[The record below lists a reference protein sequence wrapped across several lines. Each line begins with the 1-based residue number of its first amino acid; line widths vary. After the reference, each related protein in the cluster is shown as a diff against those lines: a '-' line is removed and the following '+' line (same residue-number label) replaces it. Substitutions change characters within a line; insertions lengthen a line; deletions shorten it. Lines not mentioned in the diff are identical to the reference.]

1 MPRAAVTV
9 ITLVTAGSRIAFAA
23 PPAAQTN
30 ARHRDDEL
38 DARQSS
44 PTRGSKQ
51 TTTERLH
58 DLGRTLPTLTRP
70 LDGNDKAESPPV
82 FARGARPKPPS
93 LQLELTAATE
103 SKAEV
108 HANGNA
114 APTTFGLIQPEAH
127 ELREA
132 NTTTKTKPAVARSG
146 AALSAPRASMDESL
160 QSWTPP
166 SSFESGA
173 AYVEPPRA
181 SVDSAQRTWTP
192 AAPLQSDTKL
202 PAPQP
207 PTPPAGGLGPLPK
220 GPPRPGEALRIAG
233 LASAG
238 VGVAAL
244 GAGAFFHVRS
254 EMLTADHC
262 TTKPCDEKPSGAA
275 ATSATVSH
283 VMLGVGAAAVLGGAI
298 MFFSGISSKQGVGV
312 GPFSTRKTASASKPG
327 IVVSPF
333 TSRAGGGAAVMG
345 QW

>member
-9 ITLVTAGSRIAFAA
+9 LTLVSAGSRVAFAA
-23 PPAAQTN
+23 PPVAPAS
-30 ARHRDDEL
+30 ARHDDGKLIASE
-38 DARQSS
+38 SS
-44 PTRGSKQ
+44 PKQ
-51 TTTERLH
+51 TASERLH

-70 LDGNDKAESPPV
+70 LDSPGKAESSPV
-82 FARGARPKPPS
+82 FARPQVPS
-93 LQLELTAATE
+93 LHLELTAATE
-103 SKAEV
+103 SKAE
-108 HANGNA
+108 GRMTGDA

-132 NTTTKTKPAVARSG
+132 NTNTRSKTKPAVARSG
-146 AALSAPRASMDESL
+146 PPLSAPRASMDESL

-166 SSFESGA
+166 SALQSGA

-181 SVDSAQRTWTP
+181 SVDAAQRSWTP

-202 PAPQP
+202 PSPQP
-207 PTPPAGGLGPLPK
+207 PAPPAGGLGTLPK
-220 GPPRPGEALRIAG
+220 GPSRPGEALRIAG

-244 GAGAFFHVRS
+244 GAGAFFHLRS

-275 ATSATVSH
+275 ATSSTVSH

-333 TSRAGGGAAVMG
+333 TSKAGGGAAVMG